1 MKCLG
6 MDLGTKTL
14 GLAISD
20 KSGTIASAY
29 KLIRYVDI
37 NNLVKEVIE
46 IINNKQIYPNPFID
60 NITIPVEEY
69 INTSIYNYLDK
80 NKEYTKSLINI

>member
-46 IINNKQIYPNPFID
+46 IINKEK
-60 NITIPVEEY
+60 VEV
-69 INTSIYNYLDK
+69 LVLGLPK
-80 NKEYTKSLINI
+80 N